1 MSRLAITNA
10 LGHVVTFVRADVP
23 PGWQPPAGCKAV
35 PEAALPVGYKMA
47 AALPQPVPE
56 SVKAV
61 QFRHIL
67 ICKGLS
73 AGVDAAVEQIAMP
86 VEREMVRN
94 YWEYETEFARSSPRL
109 AMLAAACRFTDAQL
123 DDLFREASEIVP

>member
-1 MSRLAITNA
+1 MTRLAITNA

-35 PEAALPVGYKMA
+35 PEVALPVGYTMA
-47 AALPQPVPE
+47 ATLPQPVPE

-61 QFRHIL
+61 QFRHLL
-67 ICKGLS
+67 ICKGLA
-73 AGVDAAVEQIAMP
+73 AGVDAAIEQVATP
-86 VEREMVRN
+86 VERDMVRS
-94 YWEYETEFARSSPRL
+94 YWEYETEFQRDSPRL
-109 AMLAAACRFTDAQL
+109 AMLAAACRFTETQL